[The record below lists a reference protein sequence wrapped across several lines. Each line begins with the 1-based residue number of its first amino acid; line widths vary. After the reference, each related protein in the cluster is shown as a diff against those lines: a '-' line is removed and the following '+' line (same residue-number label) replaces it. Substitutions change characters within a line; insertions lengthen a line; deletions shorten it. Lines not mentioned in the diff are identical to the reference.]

1 MRLRIWGDGVC
12 VNCARRVMCD
22 TPKQGRRS
30 FLFTSLLIF
39 FFTNFT
45 YRRVLN
51 RFWCL
56 VPLKRVSDHSETHP
70 TSFPPSSAELVPSCH
85 QVDTGCVCECVWVF
99 FFLVPSLDR
108 AWSERGTWIEFG
120 AAFQLQVVAAMP
132 FLGHGRWWLGPA
144 GSCRANYR
152 SLTEPFA
159 RTAPAFHL

>member
-1 MRLRIWGDGVC
+1 MKRNAIEDMRRRGVREL
-12 VNCARRVMCD
+12 CASRDVRHAETR
-22 TPKQGRRS
+22 TPL
-30 FLFTSLLIF
+30 LFIYVSSHF

-99 FFLVPSLDR
+99 FFWYRVWIEPDPSEELESSLVPRFSCKLSLRCRFSATVGDGWVLP
-108 AWSERGTWIEFG
+108 ALAGLTIG
-120 AAFQLQVVAAMP
+120 A
-132 FLGHGRWWLGPA
+132 
-144 GSCRANYR
+144 
-152 SLTEPFA
+152 
-159 RTAPAFHL
+159 